1 MLEVEGSAFGR
12 LTRRHMSY
20 GVCLMKLGFFAVL
33 LFWAGLTVGW
43 GQEWIGDPDL
53 WPPTTKMNRMEV
65 MEKFGKIEFHLDVY
79 GSVKGKDSQLLE
91 TDEAIKNYIVKS
103 KDEFVAAGKDPIL
116 HLQGVTNPK
125 FNTVRKLVTI
135 ANDLGINRMITSL
148 ELGGVLEA
156 EAPQIPK
163 GNPENPKDVTEVFE
177 SKVKSLVEDSIK
189 PREEDLGLALP
200 ANDAEKLIANAVF
213 ILLNEQ
219 GQVFIGKEKT
229 PLDKDTD
236 NREMPLLKAELEK
249 LQAGGEKLAVKVH
262 VDPDTVQQRV
272 IDLLNTFAVV
282 GISNVKVV
290 DLPEDE

>member
-1 MLEVEGSAFGR
+1 MLEVEGSGFGR
-12 LTRRHMSY
+12 LTRRHLFY
-20 GVCLMKLGFFAVL
+20 DVCLMKLGFFAVF
-33 LFWAGLTVGW
+33 LFWAGLSVGW
-43 GQEWIGDPDL
+43 GEEWIGDPDL
-53 WPPTTKMNRMEV
+53 WPPTTKMNRKEV

-79 GSVKGKDSQLLE
+79 GSVKGKDLQVLE
-91 TDEAIKNYIVKS
+91 TDDAIKNYIAKS

-135 ANDLGINRMITSL
+135 ANDLGINRFITSL

-156 EAPQIPK
+156 EVPEVLKA
-163 GNPENPKDVTEVFE
+163 NPEHHREATDDFE
-177 SKVKSLVEDSIK
+177 SRLKSLVEDSIK
-189 PREEDLGLALP
+189 PRKEDLGMTLP
-200 ANDAEKLIANAVF
+200 GNGPLENAKDVF
-213 ILLNEQ
+213 IHLNKR

-262 VDPDTVQQRV
+262 VEPDTVQQRV
-272 IDLLNTFAVV
+272 IDLLNTFAAV